1 MLKVLG
7 QFLRLLKLAIAGR
20 SGRIGI
26 VLYITVLAL
35 ELSQILVSLRM
46 IEWSKTFYDALQQ
59 LDATTA
65 LTQVGVFGLIV
76 LAAVA
81 LTLTSTFVRKHL
93 EIRWRSTLTSAVMD
107 RWFANR
113 AFMRLEND
121 RAQGRPDNP
130 DQRIAEDCRL
140 FLAGPNGEHGGGSGL
155 IPLSIDLVTNVVA
168 IFSYLAVLWSLS
180 AFALSLNFIGIQVE
194 IPRYMVW
201 AAFLYVILCS
211 ALAHV
216 LGNPLKTLYMAQ
228 QRREADFR
236 FGLVRVREN
245 ADAIALSNG
254 ETVERRD
261 LDTRFGG
268 IVDNWKRLIVAE
280 LRLISFTYPYMY
292 TVLRIPTFLALP
304 AFFAGA
310 VTFGGLMQ
318 LASAFSQ
325 VVTTLSWFIF
335 SYRPL
340 ADLVASSSRLTVF
353 LDAMEADAPPSP
365 ALRRQ
370 PSSGPDLSLA
380 GLAVATPAGHE
391 LLSIGSL
398 KVRRGEA
405 VWLKGASGLGKTTL
419 FKSLAGLWPH
429 AKGTIG
435 LPTGEPLFL
444 PQRTYFPDG
453 TLFDAAVYPQ
463 SATAF
468 EQPAIADALR
478 AVGLGHR
485 LDTGEAPSTLS
496 GGEQQRLALA
506 RLMLLKPEWAFLDEA
521 TNSLDLVAEAEI
533 LALLRRELPQTAFFI
548 VSHREPNGI
557 GAFRT
562 VENDTSEAMPSVA
575 EPVPA

>member
-1 MLKVLG
+1 
-7 QFLRLLKLAIAGR
+7 LKLTIARR
-20 SGRIGI
+20 SGKIGI
-26 VLYITVLAL
+26 VLYVTVLAL

-59 LDATTA
+59 LDGTTA
-65 LTQVGVFGLIV
+65 MTQVGVFGLIV

-81 LTLTSTFVRKHL
+81 LTLSSTFVRKHL

-107 RWFANR
+107 RWFANK
-113 AFMRLEND
+113 AFMRLESD
-121 RAQGRPDNP
+121 RAQPRPDNP

-168 IFSYLAVLWSLS
+168 ILSYLAVLWSLS
-180 AFALSLNFIGIQVE
+180 EFALSLNFIGISGE

-211 ALAHV
+211 ALTHW
-216 LGNPLKTLYMAQ
+216 LGNPLKALYMAQ

-304 AFFAGA
+304 AFFAGS

-340 ADLVASSSRLTVF
+340 ADLVAAASRLTVF
-353 LDAMEADAPPSP
+353 LDAMEAGAPSSP
-365 ALRRQ
+365 ALSRQ
-370 PSSGPDLSLA
+370 PATGPDLSLS
-380 GLAVATPAGHE
+380 GLAVATPAGRE
-391 LLSIGSL
+391 LLTIGGL
-398 KVRRGEA
+398 NVRRGEA
-405 VWLKGASGLGKTTL
+405 VWLKGASGLGKT
-419 FKSLAGLWPH
+419 SLLKTIAGTWPH
-429 AKGTIG
+429 AKGAIE
-435 LPTGEPLFL
+435 LPEGEPLFL

-453 TLFDAAVYPQ
+453 TLLDAAVYPRGAASFDQ
-463 SATAF
+463 SAITA
-468 EQPAIADALR
+468 ALR

-485 LDTGEAPSTLS
+485 LDTGGAPSTLS

-506 RLMLLKPEWAFLDEA
+506 RLLLLKPEWAFLDEA
-521 TNSLDLVAEAEI
+521 TSSLDLGAEADL

-548 VSHREPNGI
+548 VSHREPKGI
-557 GAFRT
+557 GAFRA
-562 VENDTSEAMPSVA
+562 VEADSSEATPPVA